1 MRYCR
6 RHIPIE
12 IEIEDAALTP
22 NMIPN
27 VLGSIL
33 EQLNSWIDTVTSKS
47 YDGVSDMPAQMDTP
61 QPTALNQQQPTPG
74 REPQ

>member
-1 MRYCR
+1 MKLAIRYSR

-33 EQLNSWIDTVTSKS
+33 EQLNSWIDTVLFKS
-47 YDGVSDMPAQMDTP
+47 DVKSGVCAVQEENNV
-61 QPTALNQQQPTPG
+61 A
-74 REPQ
+74 R